1 LIQGRRAG
9 ELHGR
14 LLSEATFLDPVR
26 ARELVPNKRRSVLD
40 PLMIETQPAPPTM
53 RVMHK
58 RMGRVVRI
66 NAADFDPAQHEK
78 VE

>member
-1 LIQGRRAG
+1 MAMGG

-14 LLSEATFLDPVR
+14 LLSEATLLDP
-26 ARELVPNKRRSVLD
+26 LKPGKFVPPLRRSGLD
-40 PLMIETQPAPPTM
+40 PLMIETEPAPATM
-53 RVMHK
+53 RVMHR

-66 NAADFDPAQHEK
+66 NAADFDPALHEK